1 MNGSPIRDFF
11 TSPLLAVT
19 RAGSTL
25 EHAVRPS
32 LWGPRPSGMG
42 RPAET
47 VFSGSCGRAA
57 PGNRRTVFP
66 RGWLCA
72 FAALTCGVRAP
83 AEDAAQRSQLPEFK
97 LIPAALPR
105 EQTPTNG
112 LPAAGSLRTWT
123 VSHGDSFADRY
134 SALAQINRENV
145 KNLREAWTYHSRDGI
160 GNIQANPIV
169 VDGVMYGPTPGRA
182 IVAIDASNGTEL
194 WRFQLEPVEQ
204 PRIEDAP
211 ARRGLVY
218 WPGTGDHPAR
228 VVFSSGDWVYALD
241 PKTGHPMADFGVNGR
256 APLPTGGTAVGVI
269 WKGAYIVP
277 GLLGDVFAFDI
288 GTGRSL
294 WRFHTVPQ
302 QGEAGADTWRG
313 AGFGNGAHCW
323 GGLSLDAER
332 GVVFAAIG
340 NALPDFVGVDRLG
353 DNLYSD
359 CLVALD
365 ARTGK
370 RRWYFQNVR
379 HDIWDLDCPAPPVL
393 LTITRDARKI
403 DVVACLSKV
412 GDTLLLDR
420 MSGKPIFPFRLRRAP
435 ASTLPGEATAAYQ
448 PDPELPEPYSSQDFK
463 IEEVTHR
470 TPQAHDFVM
479 RQLMHATYG
488 WFEPPSEGRPMIYAG
503 SRGGAEWTGAC
514 VDVPTGRIY
523 LNSNHLIGRF
533 TVYRNDERER
543 DPSLAPSGG
552 ETTFQQMCA
561 GCHGA
566 KRQGIGMV
574 PALLGLRH
582 RMSDDEVTGLLRT
595 GRGQMPPAPPMAEGQ
610 RRDLLDFLM
619 RRNQPPPPHVA
630 AAGPTY
636 FADGWNFINDPDG
649 YPGCNPPWGE
659 LVCIDMNT
667 GRIVWRVPL
676 GNYEKLSKEG
686 QPETGTENF
695 GGPTVTAG
703 GLVFCSGT
711 KDSMIRAIDKDT
723 GKELWSARLPWEG
736 CAPPSVYE
744 VNGREFVVIAATGGG
759 KIATPTGDAYVAFA
773 LPADLRQ
780 E

>member
-1 MNGSPIRDFF
+1 
-11 TSPLLAVT
+11 V
-19 RAGSTL
+19 
-25 EHAVRPS
+25 V
-32 LWGPRPSGMG
+32 
-42 RPAET
+42 
-47 VFSGSCGRAA
+47 
-57 PGNRRTVFP
+57 PG
-66 RGWLCA
+66 A
-72 FAALTCGVRAP
+72 
-83 AEDAAQRSQLPEFK
+83 S
-97 LIPAALPR
+97 PR

-112 LPAAGSLRTWT
+112 LPAADSLRTWT
-123 VSHGDSFADRY
+123 VSHGDSFADRF
-134 SALAQINRENV
+134 SALAQINRGNV
-145 KNLREAWTYHSRDGI
+145 KDLREAWTYHSRDGI

-182 IVAIDASNGTEL
+182 IVAIDATNGTER
-194 WRFQLEPVEQ
+194 WRFQLEPAEQ
-204 PRIEDAP
+204 PRIQDAP

-218 WPGTGDHPAR
+218 WPGTGAHPSR
-228 VVFSSGDWVYALD
+228 IVFSCGDWVYALD
-241 PKTGHPMADFGVNGR
+241 PRTGHPMADFGVNGR

-269 WKGAYIVP
+269 WKGTYIVP
-277 GLLGDVFAFDI
+277 GLLGDIFAFDL

-302 QGEAGADTWRG
+302 RGEAGADTWRG
-313 AGFGNGAHCW
+313 AGYGNGAHCW

-435 ASTLPGEATAAYQ
+435 ASALPGEATAPYQ
-448 PDPELPEPYSSQDFK
+448 PDPELPEPYSSQDFR
-463 IEEVTHR
+463 IEEVTQR
-470 TPQAHDFVM
+470 TPEAHDYVV
-479 RQLMHATYG
+479 RQLAHATYG

-543 DPSLAPSGG
+543 DPSLPPSGG
-552 ETTFQQMCA
+552 ETTFQRMCA

-574 PALLGLRH
+574 PSLLGLRH
-582 RMSDDEVTGLLRT
+582 RMSDDEVTALLRT

-619 RRNQPPPPHVA
+619 RRNQPPPPQVA
-630 AAGPTY
+630 AAGPAY

-649 YPGCNPPWGE
+649 YPGCAPPWGE
-659 LVCIDMNT
+659 LICIDLNT
-667 GRIVWRVPL
+667 GRIAWRVPL
-676 GNYEKLSKEG
+676 GHYERLSKEG
-686 QPETGTENF
+686 QPQTGTENF

-711 KDSMIRAIDKDT
+711 KDSMIRAFDKDT
-723 GKELWSARLPWEG
+723 GKQLWSARLPWAG

-744 VNGREFVVIAATGGG
+744 VNGREYVVIAATGGG

-773 LPADLRQ
+773 LPADVKR